1 METANQERVIVDI
14 QDHIAHVRL
23 NRPDKMNALDD
34 AMFEAIIEA
43 GEQLKG
49 NKEIRAVVLSGE
61 GKAFCAGLDMGN
73 FANMASGKSGGEAAA
88 KSDTGMGRLEPRTH
102 GLANRAQYTSWVWR
116 EVPVPVIA
124 AIHGVAFGGG
134 CQISIGADMRYAAPG
149 TRFCIME
156 MKWGLV
162 PDMGATPYLPGLL
175 RDDVLRELT
184 YTNRIVDADEALA
197 LGLVT
202 RVGDNP
208 LEMAMQTAGEIAARN
223 PEAIR
228 AAKRILNDAPFQTP
242 QQILLA
248 ESREQDKI
256 IGFPN
261 QVEAIMAN
269 MEKRAPNFK
278 S

>member
-73 FANMASGKSGGEAAA
+73 FANMASGKSGGEVAA

-116 EVPVPVIA
+116 EMPVPVIA

-162 PDMGATPYLPGLL
+162 PDMGATPYLPSLL

-269 MEKRAPNFK
+269 MEKRTPNFK

>member
-73 FANMASGKSGGEAAA
+73 FANMASGKSGGEAAT

-116 EVPVPVIA
+116 EMPVPVIA

>member
-73 FANMASGKSGGEAAA
+73 FANMASGKSGAEAAA
-88 KSDTGMGRLEPRTH
+88 KSDTGLGRLEPRTH

-116 EVPVPVIA
+116 EIPVPVIA

-162 PDMGATPYLPGLL
+162 PDMGATPYLPSLL

-184 YTNRIVDADEALA
+184 YTNRIVDAAEALA

>member
-49 NKEIRAVVLSGE
+49 NTEIRAVVLSGE

-88 KSDTGMGRLEPRTH
+88 KSDSGMGRLEPRTH

-116 EVPVPVIA
+116 EMPVPVIA

-162 PDMGATPYLPGLL
+162 PDMGATPYLPSLL

-269 MEKRAPNFK
+269 MEKRTPNFT